1 MIRHEPETILSF
13 LHNHFNLMQ
22 DLFFMQKKEGI
33 IHKEELDVLCSR
45 YGSGLQAKLKEYKVL
60 RPVGTD
66 FEMRDSY
73 YKLFEFL
80 LYEFRPLLPE
90 TIEKYK
96 IAISELFN
104 KIRKGIHHDSDILVE
119 RIKNVSYQVREFLD
133 LVEKNALRLLSET
146 RDLKSNI
153 ERVDYREKV
162 HKASFWIEYYILPLN
177 KILDINQ
184 PDSIA
189 SKLLEVSEYANRRR
203 LDNQNE
209 ISRLEFEK
217 LYNQL
222 IQTHNDLLKQSRIL
236 TTELLPLLE
245 RIRTE
250 SLLLTG
256 WIEFLRN
263 PYKVEPVALL
273 KPNRGMPQAK
283 DMYHKTKE
291 FFEQF
296 TSQEPLVIEDTKVD
310 FDRWIFDR
318 ELFKDKLEH
327 ELPLTDF
334 FSWCMK
340 TLKHDFSNVDTDKLF
355 AVANLLFDEDLLIEF
370 NKKAERL
377 NIKTQS
383 STLTVPKL
391 KIYRNGLPE

>member
-1 MIRHEPETILSF
+1 
-13 LHNHFNLMQ
+13 
-22 DLFFMQKKEGI
+22 
-33 IHKEELDVLCSR
+33 
-45 YGSGLQAKLKEYKVL
+45 
-60 RPVGTD
+60 
-66 FEMRDSY
+66 
-73 YKLFEFL
+73 
-80 LYEFRPLLPE
+80 
-90 TIEKYK
+90 
-96 IAISELFN
+96 
-104 KIRKGIHHDSDILVE
+104 
-119 RIKNVSYQVREFLD
+119 
-133 LVEKNALRLLSET
+133 
-146 RDLKSNI
+146 
-153 ERVDYREKV
+153 
-162 HKASFWIEYYILPLN
+162 
-177 KILDINQ
+177 
-184 PDSIA
+184 
-189 SKLLEVSEYANRRR
+189 
-203 LDNQNE
+203 
-209 ISRLEFEK
+209 
-217 LYNQL
+217 